1 MGNFSKSFRKELKRQ
16 GLYIGKLKNGVN
28 VVGGYDK
35 QGTILI
41 VGAQEYKKGMSGR
54 A

>member
-16 GLYIGKLKNGVN
+16 GLYIGKQRNGVN

-35 QGTILI
+35 QGKILI
-41 VGAQEYKKGMSGR
+41 IVANEYKKGMSGR